1 MCDNNRVPYEEVA
14 ALYENQISFHYVPI
28 ALIPET
34 KDGRLCIQGYTFD
47 KVLNVI
53 DADISEKIH
62 GIKIYQNTQALLQD
76 VLPHRKYRL
85 DGTCPALRR
94 EILIKDN
101 VEMILLC
108 NEGQDRIDTWM
119 EIPQGIHYISMNLWS
134 GEYSCEESEGKYH
147 VQLAMLQ
154 MQLLILDG
162 NKIGRPTKHIRVF
175 DCCSAYGHGITI
187 GSEMSGGVEDVRI
200 WDCDMS
206 SSLFGIEIKGTWKRG
221 GYVRNVHAIDCKV
234 SRVLLHSVGYN
245 NDGIAADIQPYFED
259 CSFENLSI
267 SGKYYDHYKEE
278 RGYCDAIE
286 LIGFDEPG
294 HELKN
299 IVFRNITIGIP
310 GESRRQNISLQLC
323 ENIILD
329 KITCL

>member
-34 KDGRLCIQGYTFD
+34 KDRRLCIQGYTFD

-108 NEGQDRIDTWM
+108 NEGQDR
-119 EIPQGIHYISMNLWS
+119 Y
-134 GEYSCEESEGKYH
+134 
-147 VQLAMLQ
+147 
-154 MQLLILDG
+154 LDG
-162 NKIGRPTKHIRVF
+162 DTTGDTLYQYE
-175 DCCSAYGHGITI
+175 S
-187 GSEMSGGVEDVRI
+187 VEWRI
-200 WDCDMS
+200 
-206 SSLFGIEIKGTWKRG
+206 
-221 GYVRNVHAIDCKV
+221 
-234 SRVLLHSVGYN
+234 
-245 NDGIAADIQPYFED
+245 
-259 CSFENLSI
+259 
-267 SGKYYDHYKEE
+267 
-278 RGYCDAIE
+278 
-286 LIGFDEPG
+286 
-294 HELKN
+294 
-299 IVFRNITIGIP
+299 
-310 GESRRQNISLQLC
+310 
-323 ENIILD
+323 
-329 KITCL
+329 

>member
-1 MCDNNRVPYEEVA
+1 
-14 ALYENQISFHYVPI
+14 
-28 ALIPET
+28 
-34 KDGRLCIQGYTFD
+34 
-47 KVLNVI
+47 
-53 DADISEKIH
+53 
-62 GIKIYQNTQALLQD
+62 
-76 VLPHRKYRL
+76 
-85 DGTCPALRR
+85 
-94 EILIKDN
+94 
-101 VEMILLC
+101 
-108 NEGQDRIDTWM
+108 
-119 EIPQGIHYISMNLWS
+119 MNLWS

-147 VQLAMLQ
+147 VQLATLQ

-221 GYVRNVHAIDCKV
+221 GYVRNVHATDCKV

-245 NDGIAADIQPYFED
+245 KDGIAADIQPYFED

-310 GESRRQNISLQLC
+310 GEM
-323 ENIILD
+323 
-329 KITCL
+329 

>member
-1 MCDNNRVPYEEVA
+1 MWGRNGRVRPRLINMSNCQNIILSGVILKNGASWNVHMIYSDTIVTNHCTF
-14 ALYENQISFHYVPI
+14 YSENVWNG
-28 ALIPET
+28 
-34 KDGRLCIQGYTFD
+34 DGWDPDSSTNCTI
-47 KVLNVI
+47 
-53 DADISEKIH
+53 
-62 GIKIYQNTQALLQD
+62 
-76 VLPHRKYRL
+76 
-85 DGTCPALRR
+85 
-94 EILIKDN
+94 
-101 VEMILLC
+101 
-108 NEGQDRIDTWM
+108 
-119 EIPQGIHYISMNLWS
+119 
-134 GEYSCEESEGKYH
+134 
-147 VQLAMLQ
+147 
-154 MQLLILDG
+154 
-162 NKIGRPTKHIRVF
+162 F

-221 GYVRNVHAIDCKV
+221 GYVRNVHATDCKV

-245 NDGIAADIQPYFED
+245 NDDIAADIQPYFED

-299 IVFRNITIGIP
+299 IVFRNITIGIL

>member
-147 VQLAMLQ
+147 VQLATLQ
-154 MQLLILDG
+154 MQLLILDEACEMPLKKSVQKLDMEDRTCDFILIDKG
-162 NKIGRPTKHIRVF
+162 NNRAEYIWKYCTDVVNGNEEFSICGE
-175 DCCSAYGHGITI
+175 
-187 GSEMSGGVEDVRI
+187 EMAE
-200 WDCDMS
+200 
-206 SSLFGIEIKGTWKRG
+206 
-221 GYVRNVHAIDCKV
+221 YVQ
-234 SRVLLHSVGYN
+234 G
-245 NDGIAADIQPYFED
+245 
-259 CSFENLSI
+259 
-267 SGKYYDHYKEE
+267 
-278 RGYCDAIE
+278 
-286 LIGFDEPG
+286 
-294 HELKN
+294 
-299 IVFRNITIGIP
+299 
-310 GESRRQNISLQLC
+310 
-323 ENIILD
+323 
-329 KITCL
+329 